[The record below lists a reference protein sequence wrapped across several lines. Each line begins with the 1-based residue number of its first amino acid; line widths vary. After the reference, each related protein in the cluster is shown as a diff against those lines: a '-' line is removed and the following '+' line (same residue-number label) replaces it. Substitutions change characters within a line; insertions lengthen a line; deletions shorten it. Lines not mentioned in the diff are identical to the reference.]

1 VAVNSPR
8 KQGKAAFNQDKRKQ
22 AVATTV
28 LALLESLKSRREKV
42 PGDTNALANE
52 LDHLWRRDALSFQ
65 AWPSSHSPDGVLLDA
80 SKTVRETGSLTLFG
94 KAYLLPFVCLPLELE
109 VSLTLEEQPASLRL
123 RLGSEKHPW
132 TLTRGVSNSPQSGVR
147 SHRVWLHWE
156 LSEDLEQRAVCPL
169 SASSDRITRALLEG
183 RAPSEILGELKQEG
197 LSNDI
202 LLASLKQ
209 ALGCPFHAF
218 DVLRTLLQVH
228 GLENRQAL
236 DMEIWNLLS
245 ISENVA

>member
-1 VAVNSPR
+1 MAVNSPR

-22 AVATTV
+22 AVATKV
-28 LALLESLKSRREKV
+28 LALLESLKSRREKA
-42 PGDTNALANE
+42 PDDTNALANE

-94 KAYLLPFVCLPLELE
+94 KAYLLPFVCLPLEVE
-109 VSLTLEEQPASLRL
+109 VSLTLEEQPTDLRS
-123 RLGSEKHPW
+123 RLGNEGHPW
-132 TLTRGVSNSPQSGVR
+132 ILTRGVSNTPQSGVC
-147 SHRVWLHWE
+147 SHHLWLHWE
-156 LSEDLEQRAVCPL
+156 LQEDSAQLTACPL
-169 SASSDRITRALLEG
+169 SAFSDRITRELLEG
-183 RAPSEILGELKQEG
+183 RVPSEILGELKHEG

-209 ALGCPFHAF
+209 ALRCPFHAF

-236 DMEIWNLLS
+236 DMEVWNLLS
-245 ISENVA
+245 ISENIA